1 MEFDDI
7 SAREMPHSIEAEQT
21 VLGAVLLDSDLLG
34 TVMNYVKP
42 ESFYVSKHREL
53 FSIIL
58 RQFTLGVNSDIIT
71 VLNEAVQEGISRTPH
86 RARNILGQ

>member
-21 VLGAVLLDSDLLG
+21 VLGAVLLDSELLG

-53 FSIIL
+53 F
-58 RQFTLGVNSDIIT
+58 
-71 VLNEAVQEGISRTPH
+71 P
-86 RARNILGQ
+86 

>member
-21 VLGAVLLDSDLLG
+21 VLGAVLLDSELLG

-58 RQFTLGVNSDIIT
+58 RQFTLGVSCKKDN
-71 VLNEAVQEGISRTPH
+71 LQLH
-86 RARNILGQ
+86 RKRRACFRHT